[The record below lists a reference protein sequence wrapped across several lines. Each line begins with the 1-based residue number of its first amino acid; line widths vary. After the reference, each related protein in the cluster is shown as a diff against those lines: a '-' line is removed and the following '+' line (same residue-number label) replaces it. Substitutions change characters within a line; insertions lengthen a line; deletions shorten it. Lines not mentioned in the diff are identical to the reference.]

1 MGILVWWDVMRKFFT
16 IFLIIYIIALLG
28 VSSWAVSQFQDYLL
42 ALIIF
47 GSGTGFGIIILGF
60 CAVLTKQD
68 ELKQEIEILSENIMQ
83 SKKIIGNDEAKNDID
98 L

>member
-1 MGILVWWDVMRKFFT
+1 MRRFFT

-28 VSSWAVSQFQDYLL
+28 VSSWAVSQFQDYVL

-47 GSGTGFGIIILGF
+47 GSGIGFGIIILGF

-68 ELKQEIEILSENIMQ
+68 ELKQEIEFLSENITQ
-83 SKKIIGNDEAKNDID
+83 SKLNIGDNKAKNDTD